1 MDIKD
6 IGQLDRRITLR
17 TPVETTDAFGQ
28 LVRAYADNGQVW
40 AAVQFASSSNEE
52 GEISDRLEAVKNVSF
67 VIRYNTNFNEKCQI
81 VWDGQTFEIENVL
94 PVERKRWMLIKT
106 RLIF

>member
-17 TPVETTDAFGQ
+17 TPTETTDAFGQ
-28 LVRAYADNGQVW
+28 SVRVYADNGQVW
-40 AAVQFASSSNEE
+40 AAVNFAPGDE
-52 GEISDRLEAVKNVSF
+52 GEESNRLEAVKSVSF
-67 VIRYNTNFNEKCQI
+67 VIRYNTNFSEKCQI

-94 PVERKRWMLIKT
+94 PVERKRWMLLKT

>member
-17 TPVETTDAFGQ
+17 TPAETTDAFGQ
-28 LVRAYADNGQVW
+28 SVRVYADNGQVW
-40 AAVQFASSSNEE
+40 AAVNFAPGDE
-52 GEISDRLEAVKNVSF
+52 GEVSDRLEAVKNVSF

-81 VWDGQTFEIENVL
+81 VWDNQTFEIENVL

>member
-17 TPVETTDAFGQ
+17 TPTETTDAFGQ
-28 LVRAYADNGQVW
+28 SVRVYADNGQVW
-40 AAVQFASSSNEE
+40 AAVNFASSITQE
-52 GEISDRLEAVKNVSF
+52 GEESNRLEAVKSVSF

>member
-28 LVRAYADNGQVW
+28 LVRTYADNGQVW
-40 AAVQFASSSNEE
+40 AAVQFDSNDE
-52 GEISDRLEAVKNVSF
+52 GEVSDRLTAVKNASF

-81 VWDGQTFEIENVL
+81 LWDGQTFEIENVL
-94 PVERKRWMLIKT
+94 PVERKRWMMIKT

>member
-28 LVRAYADNGQVW
+28 LVRTYADNGQVW
-40 AAVQFASSSNEE
+40 AAVQFDSNDE
-52 GEISDRLEAVKNVSF
+52 GEVSDRLTAVKNVSF

-81 VWDGQTFEIENVL
+81 LWDGQTFEIQNVL
-94 PVERKRWMLIKT
+94 PVERKRWMMIKT

>member
-1 MDIKD
+1 
-6 IGQLDRRITLR
+6 LR
-17 TPVETTDAFGQ
+17 TPTETTDAFGQ
-28 LVRAYADNGQVW
+28 SVRVYADNGQVW
-40 AAVQFASSSNEE
+40 AAVNFAPGDE
-52 GEISDRLEAVKNVSF
+52 GEESNRLEAVKSVSF

-94 PVERKRWMLIKT
+94 PIERKRWMLIKT

>member
-28 LVRAYADNGQVW
+28 LVRTYADNGQVW
-40 AAVQFASSSNEE
+40 AAVQFAPNDE
-52 GEISDRLEAVKNVSF
+52 GEVSDRLTAVKNVSF

-81 VWDGQTFEIENVL
+81 LWDGQTFEIQNVL
-94 PVERKRWMLIKT
+94 LVERKRWMLIKT

>member
-6 IGQLDRRITLR
+6 IGQLDRRVTLR
-17 TPVETTDAFGQ
+17 TPTETTDAFGQ
-28 LVRAYADNGQVW
+28 SVRVYADNGQVW
-40 AAVQFASSSNEE
+40 AAVNFAPGDE
-52 GEISDRLEAVKNVSF
+52 GEVSDRLEAVKNVSF

-106 RLIF
+106 RLVF

>member
-28 LVRAYADNGQVW
+28 LVRTYADNGQVW
-40 AAVQFASSSNEE
+40 AAVQFDSNDE
-52 GEISDRLEAVKNVSF
+52 GEVSDRLTAVKNVSF

-81 VWDGQTFEIENVL
+81 LWDGQTFEIQNVL
-94 PVERKRWMLIKT
+94 LVERKRWMLIKT

>member
-17 TPVETTDAFGQ
+17 TPTETTDAFGQ
-28 LVRAYADNGQVW
+28 SVRVYADNGQVW
-40 AAVQFASSSNEE
+40 AAVNFAPGDE
-52 GEISDRLEAVKNVSF
+52 GEVSDRLEAVKNVSF

>member
-17 TPVETTDAFGQ
+17 TPTETTDAFGQ
-28 LVRAYADNGQVW
+28 SVRVYADNGQVW
-40 AAVQFASSSNEE
+40 AAVNFAPGDE
-52 GEISDRLEAVKNVSF
+52 GEVSDRLEAVKNVSF

-94 PVERKRWMLIKT
+94 PIERKRWMLIKT

>member
-17 TPVETTDAFGQ
+17 TPTETTDAFGQ
-28 LVRAYADNGQVW
+28 SVRVYADNGQVW
-40 AAVQFASSSNEE
+40 AAVNFGHGDE
-52 GEISDRLEAVKNVSF
+52 GEVSDRLEAVKNVSF

-94 PVERKRWMLIKT
+94 PIERKRWMLIKT

>member
-40 AAVQFASSSNEE
+40 AAVQFAPSEE
-52 GEISDRLEAVKNVSF
+52 GEVSDRLEAVKSVSF

>member
-17 TPVETTDAFGQ
+17 TPTETTDAFGQ
-28 LVRAYADNGQVW
+28 SVRVYADNGQVW
-40 AAVQFASSSNEE
+40 AAVNFAPGDE
-52 GEISDRLEAVKNVSF
+52 GEVSDRLEAVKNVSF

-106 RLIF
+106 RLVF

>member
-17 TPVETTDAFGQ
+17 TPTETTDAFGQ
-28 LVRAYADNGQVW
+28 SVRVYADNGQVW
-40 AAVQFASSSNEE
+40 AAVNFAPGDE
-52 GEISDRLEAVKNVSF
+52 GEVSDRLEAVKNVSF

-81 VWDGQTFEIENVL
+81 VWDNQTFEIENVL